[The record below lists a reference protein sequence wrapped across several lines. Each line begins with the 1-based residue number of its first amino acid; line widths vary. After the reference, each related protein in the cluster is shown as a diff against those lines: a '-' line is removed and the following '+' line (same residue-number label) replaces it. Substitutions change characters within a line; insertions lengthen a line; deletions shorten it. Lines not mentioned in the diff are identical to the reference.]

1 MRIEEVFMKKKFR
14 LPGST
19 KGQSL
24 VEFAI
29 SLVILLWILSGIV
42 EFAMALFQYIQLRDA
57 AQEGALYGSI
67 NPKDY
72 AGIET
77 RTRAA
82 SNSPVDLTVSGT
94 NGTIVRIYIDNT
106 LVREDGTNTGAS
118 VQACESHALKVVAIY
133 QHKIFMPFMK
143 NILNRTTIS
152 LSSEVIDTILTPAP
166 TASGTCP

>member
-1 MRIEEVFMKKKFR
+1 MMKKKFR

-42 EFAMALFQYIQLRDA
+42 EFAIALFQYIQLRDA

-82 SNSPVDLTVSGT
+82 SNSPVDLAISGT
-94 NGTIVRIYIDNT
+94 NGTKVRVYVDNVLT
-106 LVREDGTNTGAS
+106 REDGVNTGAT
-118 VQACESHALKVVAIY
+118 VQACETHALKVIVSY
-133 QHKIFMPFMK
+133 NHKIFMPFMK

-152 LSSEVIDTILTPAP
+152 LSAEVIDTILTPAP
-166 TASGTCP
+166 LASGACPP